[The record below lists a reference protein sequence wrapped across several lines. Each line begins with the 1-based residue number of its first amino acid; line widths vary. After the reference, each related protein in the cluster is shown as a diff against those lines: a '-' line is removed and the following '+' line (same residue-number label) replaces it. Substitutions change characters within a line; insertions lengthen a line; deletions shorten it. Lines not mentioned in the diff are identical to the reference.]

1 MAEVQPRAPKKG
13 YTGKRSVIC
22 ARGASSMADSPLDAM
37 KPSYLEDRLELDG
50 VIGEGGIT
58 SDLLRKRGYH
68 VHMSVF
74 QVETHPKHD

>member
-1 MAEVQPRAPKKG
+1 
-13 YTGKRSVIC
+13 
-22 ARGASSMADSPLDAM
+22 MADSPLDAT

-68 VHMSVF
+68 VHMSVY